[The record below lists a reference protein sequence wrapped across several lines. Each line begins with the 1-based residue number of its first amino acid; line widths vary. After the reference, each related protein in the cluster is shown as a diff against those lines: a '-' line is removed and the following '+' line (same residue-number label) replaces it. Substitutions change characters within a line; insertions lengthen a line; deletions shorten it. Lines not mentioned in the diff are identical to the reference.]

1 MCISKKRV
9 DRGFSKR
16 GGKKREREKG
26 KFLFFGKRRREDRRL
41 KRAMYDELSRS
52 IPRSGR

>member
-9 DRGFSKR
+9 DISKR

-52 IPRSGR
+52 IPRSRR